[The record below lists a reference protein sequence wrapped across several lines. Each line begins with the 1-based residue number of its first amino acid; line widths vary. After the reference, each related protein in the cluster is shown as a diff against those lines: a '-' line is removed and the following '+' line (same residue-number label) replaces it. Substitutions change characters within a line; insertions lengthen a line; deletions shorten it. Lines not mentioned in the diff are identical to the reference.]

1 MLGKLLGKNIST
13 PLDFRGDGIKTNRM
27 LGLTLFIGSIILL
40 FTGGLSFG
48 LYIGVFFIAVI
59 YSAYKY
65 INYLPIIPSAEAI
78 ILVMIIMGII
88 FAYFM
93 YRIFKYFF
101 TYLIYIIRKIINIE
115 YFAWGKYIFKWWLWL
130 FKRIFF

>member
-48 LYIGVFFIAVI
+48 VYIGVFF
-59 YSAYKY
+59 
-65 INYLPIIPSAEAI
+65 
-78 ILVMIIMGII
+78 M
-88 FAYFM
+88 
-93 YRIFKYFF
+93 
-101 TYLIYIIRKIINIE
+101 
-115 YFAWGKYIFKWWLWL
+115 
-130 FKRIFF
+130 